1 MKGMSRMPS
10 YIIEGGRRLEGEVDV
25 SGSKNASL
33 PILASS
39 ILNSGTTKLYNV
51 PEIRDTRI
59 TQEIL
64 KFLGCKVKKN
74 KGKVEVNSKNITK
87 KEIPEHLMHQ
97 MRSTVILAGA
107 ILGRFKEVKFS
118 YPGGCDIG
126 ARPIDLHLKSFE
138 KLGVNITENA
148 GFIVCK
154 CDKIIGANIDLD
166 FPSVGAT
173 ENIIL
178 ASVYAE
184 GVTNISNAAM
194 EPEIVD
200 LANCLNSMGAKIEGA
215 GTSNVKI
222 TGVKNLK
229 SISYKIMP
237 DRIEAGSLLC
247 MTAVTGGKI
256 KLNNCR
262 PEHIIPVLNK
272 LEESGCLVDKKD
284 NSVILVAPKKL
295 KAVDIKTMPYPGF
308 PTDMQSVFGAM
319 LTLSRGTSVIVENIF
334 ENRYKYM
341 AELKKMGAKITIEGK
356 TAIIKGVR
364 RLSGAKV
371 VSTDLRGGAALVT
384 AALAAKGK
392 TEVTDVEYILR
403 GYERL
408 DEKLRKLGANISLK
422 EGD

>member
-1 MKGMSRMPS
+1 MLS

-154 CDKIIGANIDLD
+154 CDKIVGANIDLD

>member
-1 MKGMSRMPS
+1 MPS

-319 LTLSRGTSVIVENIF
+319 LTIAKGTSVIVENIF